1 MIRAAF
7 FPLSLIGIYYLTL
20 LYTSY
25 IPRSAWIGFLAAMVL
40 TGPLDYLLKVMLSQ
54 WSFHD
59 YVPSSENVKRIDMS
73 QKHTYESAVEAEC
86 EGSNAQ

>member
-7 FPLSLIGIYYLTL
+7 FSLLLIENYYLTP

-40 TGPLDYLLKVMLSQ
+40 TGPLNYLLKVMLSQ
-54 WSFHD
+54 CSFHG
-59 YVPSSENVKRIDMS
+59 YVPNAENVMRIDMG
-73 QKHTYESAVEAEC
+73 QKHTHESAVGAEC